1 VAKYFFLDINI
12 YIVYNIIEVKEMEFY
27 GITKDIIERAKSNKK
42 RIVLPESS
50 DLRILKAADI
60 ISKEDIADITLI
72 GSLEEIEFL
81 CKVNN
86 INMDFNKVKVEN
98 PEISEKRDFYINS
111 LYELR
116 KNKGLS
122 MIEAIGLIN
131 DNMYFATMMLKVGD
145 CDGVVN
151 GAIHPTADTLRP
163 ALKIIKAAEGVKN
176 VSSFFIMDIPNCDL
190 DSNGKY
196 IFSDCGL
203 IENPTE
209 EQLADIAIASA
220 ISYRNLINGEPKVA
234 MLSYSTKGSAKS
246 ESINKVSNAV
256 KLVRELEVDF
266 EIDGEMQ
273 LDAAIIKEVAALKA
287 PSSSVAGHANVLVF
301 PNIEAGNIGYKLVQR
316 FAHATAIGPITQGLA
331 KPVNDLSRGCNVQEI
346 IGAVAVTCVQAESQF
361 IKKKI

>member
-1 VAKYFFLDINI
+1 
-12 YIVYNIIEVKEMEFY
+12 MEFY
-27 GITKDIIERAKSNKK
+27 GITKEIIDRAKLNKK
-42 RIVLPESS
+42 KIVLPESS

-60 ISKEDIADITLI
+60 ISREDIADITLV

-86 INMDFNKVKVEN
+86 INLDFTKIKVEN
-98 PEISEKRDFYINS
+98 PEISEKREFYINA

-122 MIEAIGLIN
+122 MIEAIELIN
-131 DNMYFATMMLKVGD
+131 DNMYFATMMVKVGD
-145 CDGVVN
+145 CDGLVS
-151 GAIHPTADTLRP
+151 GAIHPTSDTLRP
-163 ALKIIKAAEGVKN
+163 ALQIIKAAEGVTS
-176 VSSFFIMDIPNCDL
+176 VSSFFLMDIPNCDL

-203 IENPTE
+203 IEEPTE
-209 EQLADIAIASA
+209 QQLADIAMASA
-220 ISYRNLINGEPKVA
+220 ISYRNLIKGEPKVA

-246 ESINKVSNAV
+246 QSINKINNAI
-256 KLVRELEVDF
+256 KLIKDAEVDF

-273 LDAAIIKEVAALKA
+273 LDAAIIKEVAAIKA
-287 PSSSVAGHANVLVF
+287 PSSTVAGHANVLIF

-316 FAHATAIGPITQGLA
+316 FANATAIGPITQGLA

-346 IGAVAVTCVQAESQF
+346 IGAVAVTCVQAESQY
-361 IKKKI
+361 IKIKF

>member
-1 VAKYFFLDINI
+1 
-12 YIVYNIIEVKEMEFY
+12 MEFY
-27 GITKDIIERAKSNKK
+27 GITKDIVERAKLNKK

-72 GSLEEIEFL
+72 GSLDEIEFL

-86 INMDFNKVKVEN
+86 IELDLSKVKVEN
-98 PEISEKRDFYINS
+98 PEISEKREFYINS
-111 LYELR
+111 LFELR

-122 MIEAIGLIN
+122 MIEAMDLIN

-145 CDGVVN
+145 CDGVVS
-151 GAIHPTADTLRP
+151 GASHATSDTLRP
-163 ALKIIKAAEGVKN
+163 ALKIIKSASGSKN

-203 IENPTE
+203 IEEPTQ

-220 ISYRNLINGEPKVA
+220 NSYRKLIQVEPKVA
-234 MLSYSTKGSAKS
+234 MLSYSTKGSAKG
-246 ESINKVSNAV
+246 ELIDKVNNAV
-256 KLVRELEVDF
+256 KLVKEAEVDF
-266 EIDGEMQ
+266 EIDGELQ
-273 LDAAIIKEVAALKA
+273 LDSAIIKEVAALKA
-287 PSSSVAGHANVLVF
+287 PNSSVAGHANVLVF

-331 KPVNDLSRGCNVQEI
+331 KPVNDLSRGCNVEEI
-346 IGAVAVTCVQAESQF
+346 IGAVAVTCLQAED
-361 IKKKI
+361 

>member
-1 VAKYFFLDINI
+1 
-12 YIVYNIIEVKEMEFY
+12 MEFF
-27 GITKDIIERAKSNKK
+27 GITKDIIERAKLNKK

-60 ISKEDIADITLI
+60 ISNEDIADITLV

-86 INMDFNKVKVEN
+86 INLDFNKIKVEN
-98 PEISEKRDFYINS
+98 PEISEKREFYINS

-131 DNMYFATMMLKVGD
+131 DNMYFATMMVKVGD
-145 CDGVVN
+145 CDGLVS

-163 ALKIIKAAEGVKN
+163 ALQIIKAAEGVKN
-176 VSSFFIMDIPNCDL
+176 VSTFFLMDIPNCDL
-190 DSNGKY
+190 ESNGKY
-196 IFSDCGL
+196 VFSDCGL

-209 EQLADIAIASA
+209 QQLADIAIASA
-220 ISYRNLINGEPKVA
+220 SSYRSFIGDEPKVA
-234 MLSYSTKGSAKS
+234 MLSYSTKGSAKG
-246 ESINKVSNAV
+246 EVIDKVSSAV
-256 KLVRELEVDF
+256 KLVKEAEVDF
-266 EIDGEMQ
+266 DIDGEMQ

-287 PSSSVAGHANVLVF
+287 PTSTVAGHANVLIF

-346 IGAVAVTCVQAESQF
+346 IGAVAVTCVQAESQN

>member
-1 VAKYFFLDINI
+1 
-12 YIVYNIIEVKEMEFY
+12 MEFF
-27 GITKDIIERAKSNKK
+27 GITKDIIERAKLNKK

-60 ISKEDIADITLI
+60 ISKEDIADITLV

-86 INMDFNKVKVEN
+86 INIDFTKVKVEN
-98 PEISEKRDFYINS
+98 PEISEKREFYINS

-131 DNMYFATMMLKVGD
+131 DNIYFATMMVKVGD
-145 CDGVVN
+145 CDGLVS
-151 GAIHPTADTLRP
+151 GAIHSTADTLRP

-176 VSSFFIMDIPNCDL
+176 VSSFFLMDIPNCDL

-196 IFSDCGL
+196 VFSDCGL

-220 ISYRNLINGEPKVA
+220 NSYRSFINDEPKVA
-234 MLSYSTKGSAKS
+234 MLSYSTNGSAKG
-246 ESINKVSNAV
+246 EAIDKVKNAV
-256 KLVRELEVDF
+256 KLVKEANVDF

-273 LDAAIIKEVAALKA
+273 LDAAIIKEVAALKY
-287 PSSSVAGHANVLVF
+287 PSSTVAGHANVLIF

-331 KPVNDLSRGCNVQEI
+331 KPVNDLSRGCNVEEI
-346 IGAVAVTCVQAESQF
+346 IGSVAVTCVQADTQY

>member
-1 VAKYFFLDINI
+1 
-12 YIVYNIIEVKEMEFY
+12 MEFY
-27 GITKDIIERAKSNKK
+27 GITKDIIERAKLNKK

-60 ISKEDIADITLI
+60 ISKEDIADITLV

-81 CKVNN
+81 CKVNS
-86 INMDFNKVKVEN
+86 INMDFNKIRIEN
-98 PEISEKRDFYINS
+98 PEISDKRDFYINA

-122 MIEAIGLIN
+122 MIEAMELIN
-131 DNMYFATMMLKVGD
+131 NNVYFATMMVKVGD
-145 CDGVVN
+145 CDGLVS
-151 GAIHPTADTLRP
+151 GAIHATADTLRP
-163 ALKIIKAAEGVKN
+163 ALQIIKSDEGVKN
-176 VSSFFIMDIPNCDL
+176 VSSFFIMDIPGCDL

-203 IENPTE
+203 IENPTDV
-209 EQLADIAIASA
+209 QLADIAIASA
-220 ISYRNLINGEPKVA
+220 ISYRNFLKDEPKVA
-234 MLSYSTKGSAKS
+234 MLSYSTKGSAKG
-246 ESINKVSNAV
+246 ECIDKVRSAV
-256 KLVRELEVDF
+256 NLVKEAEVDF

-273 LDAAIIKEVAALKA
+273 LDTAIIKEVAALKA
-287 PSSSVAGHANVLVF
+287 PGSNVAGHANVLIF

-346 IGAVAVTCVQAESQF
+346 IGAVAVTCIQAESQKL
-361 IKKKI
+361 KKKN

>member
-1 VAKYFFLDINI
+1 
-12 YIVYNIIEVKEMEFY
+12 MEFF
-27 GITKDIIERAKSNKK
+27 GITKDIIERAKLNKK

-60 ISKEDIADITLI
+60 ISKEDIADITLV

-86 INMDFNKVKVEN
+86 INIDFTKVKVEN
-98 PEISEKRDFYINS
+98 PEISEKREFYINS

-122 MIEAIGLIN
+122 MIEAIGLIS
-131 DNMYFATMMLKVGD
+131 DNIYFATMMVKVGD
-145 CDGVVN
+145 CDGLVS
-151 GAIHPTADTLRP
+151 GAIHSTAETLRP
-163 ALKIIKAAEGVKN
+163 ALKIIKAAEGVQN
-176 VSSFFIMDIPNCDL
+176 VSSFFLIDIPNCDL

-209 EQLADIAIASA
+209 QQLADIAIASA
-220 ISYRNLINGEPKVA
+220 NSYRCFINNEPKVA

-246 ESINKVSNAV
+246 ESIDKVCNAV
-256 KLVRELEVDF
+256 KLVKEANVDF

-273 LDAAIIKEVAALKA
+273 LDAAIIKEIAAIKA
-287 PSSSVAGHANVLVF
+287 PSSTVAGHANVLIF
-301 PNIEAGNIGYKLVQR
+301 PNIESGNIGYKLVQR
-316 FAHATAIGPITQGLA
+316 FAHATAIGPLTQGLA
-331 KPVNDLSRGCNVQEI
+331 KPVNDLSRGCNVEEI
-346 IGAVAVTCVQAESQF
+346 IGAVAVTCIQV
-361 IKKKI
+361 

>member
-1 VAKYFFLDINI
+1 
-12 YIVYNIIEVKEMEFY
+12 MEFD
-27 GITKDIIERAKSNKK
+27 GITKEIIERAKLSKK
-42 RIVLPESS
+42 KIVLPESG
-50 DLRILKAADI
+50 DLRVLKAADI
-60 ISKEDIADITLI
+60 IVKEDIADIVLI

-86 INMDFNKVKVEN
+86 INLDFTKIQVEN
-98 PEISEKRDFYINS
+98 PEISEKRDFYINA

-122 MIEAIGLIN
+122 MIEAMDLIN
-131 DNMYFATMMLKVGD
+131 NSRYFGTMMVKTGD
-145 CDGVVN
+145 ADGLVS
-151 GAIHPTADTLRP
+151 GAVHSTADTLRP
-163 ALKIIKAAEGVKN
+163 ALQIIKAAEGVNN

-190 DSNGKY
+190 DTNGRY

-220 ISYRNLINGEPKVA
+220 MSYRNFINIGEPKVA
-234 MLSYSTKGSAKS
+234 MLSYSTKGSAKGDMV
-246 ESINKVSNAV
+246 NKVASAV
-256 KLVRELEVDF
+256 KLVKEAEVDF
-266 EIDGEMQ
+266 DVDGELQ

-287 PSSSVAGHANVLVF
+287 PSSTVAGHANVLIF
-301 PNIEAGNIGYKLVQR
+301 PDIEAGNIGYKLVQR

-346 IGAVAVTCVQAESQF
+346 IGAVAVTCVQAENM
-361 IKKKI
+361 KKKV

>member
-1 VAKYFFLDINI
+1 
-12 YIVYNIIEVKEMEFY
+12 MEFY
-27 GITKDIIERAKSNKK
+27 GITKDIIDRAKLNKK

-60 ISKEDIADITLI
+60 ISKEDIADITLV

-86 INMDFNKVKVEN
+86 INLDFTKIKIEN
-98 PEISEKRDFYINS
+98 PEISEKRDFYINA

-122 MIEAIGLIN
+122 MIEAMELIN
-131 DNMYFATMMLKVGD
+131 DNMYFATIMLKVGD
-145 CDGVVN
+145 CDGVVS
-151 GAIHPTADTLRP
+151 GAIHPTSDTLRP
-163 ALKIIKAAEGVKN
+163 ALQIIKAAEGVSS
-176 VSSFFIMDIPNCDL
+176 VSSFFLMDIPNCDL
-190 DSNGKY
+190 ETNGKY

-209 EQLADIAIASA
+209 QQLADIAIASA

-234 MLSYSTKGSAKS
+234 MLSYSTKGSAKG
-246 ESINKVSNAV
+246 ESINKLNNAV
-256 KLVRELEVDF
+256 KLVKEAEVDF

-273 LDAAIIKEVAALKA
+273 LDAAIIKEVAAIKA
-287 PSSSVAGHANVLVF
+287 PSSTVAGHANVLIF

-331 KPVNDLSRGCNVQEI
+331 KPVNDLSRGCNVEEI
-346 IGAVAVTCVQAESQF
+346 IGAVAVTCVQAESQY
-361 IKKKI
+361 IKKKN